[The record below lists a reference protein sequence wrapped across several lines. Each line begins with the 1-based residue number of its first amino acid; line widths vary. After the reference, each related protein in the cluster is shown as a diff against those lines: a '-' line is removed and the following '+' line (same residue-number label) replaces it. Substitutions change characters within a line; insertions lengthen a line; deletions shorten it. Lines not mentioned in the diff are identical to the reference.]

1 MFQVTPSLLRLLP
14 KFSRF
19 VLVGAFCTGLQWLVL
34 ILLTEI
40 VRIHPTTASTIG
52 YALSALV
59 NYWLNYSFTF
69 SSSASHRRA
78 LPRFSLIMVIGLV
91 LNAAVTFVGTTV
103 CGVHYLIAQ
112 AAATGVTLLWNF
124 WANHRWSF

>member
-1 MFQVTPSLLRLLP
+1 MFEVIPSLSRLLP

-19 VLVGAFCTGLQWLVL
+19 VLVGGLCTGVQWVVL

-40 VRIHPTTASTIG
+40 VKLHPTTASTIG
-52 YALSALV
+52 YVLSALI
-59 NYWLNYSFTF
+59 NYRLNYSFTF
-69 SSSASHRRA
+69 SSTALHRQA
-78 LPRFSLIMVIGLV
+78 LPRFSLIMTIGLA
-91 LNAAVTFVGTTV
+91 LNAAMTFVGTTV

-112 AAATGVTLLWNF
+112 AMATGVTLLWNF

>member
-1 MFQVTPSLLRLLP
+1 MFELTSSLSRLLP

-19 VLVGAFCTGLQWLVL
+19 VVIGGLCTGVQWLVL
-34 ILLTEI
+34 IVLTEMAK
-40 VRIHPTTASTIG
+40 IHPTGASTIG
-52 YALSALV
+52 YVLSAFI
-59 NYWLNYSFTF
+59 NYRLNYSFTF
-69 SSSASHRRA
+69 SSTASHRQA
-78 LPRFSLIMVIGLV
+78 LPRFSLIMIIGLG

-112 AAATGVTLLWNF
+112 GVATSLTLLWNF